1 MTKQIK
7 YLIAGLVLI
16 TCLTGCSGMSSTERS
31 TLGGA
36 AIGAGAG
43 AGITA
48 IAGGNPW
55 VGAGVGAAAGGLSGY
70 LISR

>member
-1 MTKQIK
+1 MKNIK
-7 YLIAGLVLI
+7 YFIAGLVLI
-16 TCLTGCSGMSSTERS
+16 TCLTGCSGMSGTEKS

-48 IAGGNPW
+48 LAGGNPW
-55 VGAGVGAAAGGLSGY
+55 VGAGLGAAAGGLAGY
-70 LISR
+70 LVGK